1 MFLIS
6 GVMMKIIVVGATGTI
21 GSAVTKE
28 LGARHDI
35 VKVGGT
41 SGDVQVDMTSQ
52 DSIRRMYQ
60 DIGKVDGVIS
70 AAGNAHFGPLEQ
82 LTQKELEIGIH
93 SKFLGQVNLVLL
105 GRDFVNDGGSFTLT
119 SGILS
124 QDPIPGGA
132 AVTPINAAVE
142 GFVLGASIEMPRGL
156 RINAVSP
163 GVLEESMEKIGT
175 FFRGHVPVPG
185 WKVALAYSKSV
196 EGLLNG
202 QVFRVW

>member
-1 MFLIS
+1 
-6 GVMMKIIVVGATGTI
+6 MKIIVVGATGTI

-28 LGARHDI
+28 LGARHEI

-41 SGDVQVDMTSQ
+41 SGDVQVDMTSS
-52 DSIRRMYQ
+52 DSIRRMYKT
-60 DIGKVDGVIS
+60 IGKVDAVIS
-70 AAGNAHFGPLEQ
+70 TAGNAQFGPLEQ
-82 LTQKELEIGIH
+82 LTQKEFEVGIS

-156 RINAVSP
+156 RINGVSP
-163 GVLEESMEKIGT
+163 GVLEESMEKIGA

>member
-1 MFLIS
+1 
-6 GVMMKIIVVGATGTI
+6 MKIIVVGATGTL

-28 LGARHDI
+28 LSARHDI
-35 VKVGGT
+35 VQVGGK
-41 SGDVQVDMTSQ
+41 SGDVQVDMTSP

-60 DIGKVDGVIS
+60 TVGKVDAVIS
-70 AAGNAHFGPLEQ
+70 TAGNAHFGPFDQ
-82 LTQKELEIGIH
+82 LTQKEFDVGLS

-163 GVLEESMEKIGT
+163 GVLEESMEKIGA

-185 WKVALAYSKSV
+185 WKVAMAFSKSV
-196 EGLLNG
+196 EGRLTG

>member
-1 MFLIS
+1 
-6 GVMMKIIVVGATGTI
+6 MKIIVVGATGTI

-28 LGARHDI
+28 LGGRHDI
-35 VKVGGT
+35 VKVGGA
-41 SGDVQVDMTSQ
+41 SGDVQMDMTSS
-52 DSIRRMYQ
+52 DSIRRMYET
-60 DIGKVDGVIS
+60 IGKVDAVIS
-70 AAGNAHFGPLEQ
+70 TAGNAQFGPLEK
-82 LTQKELEIGIH
+82 LTQKEFEVGIS

-163 GVLEESMEKIGT
+163 GVLEESMEKIGA

-185 WKVALAYSKSV
+185 WKVALAYCKSV

>member
-1 MFLIS
+1 
-6 GVMMKIIVVGATGTI
+6 MKDETVDDRQKEKNSWCVNWGRCHHENYCCWGHRDYRESSHERIRCATC
-21 GSAVTKE
+21 
-28 LGARHDI
+28 I

-41 SGDVQVDMTSQ
+41 SGAVQVDMTSL

-60 DIGKVDGVIS
+60 TIGKVDAVIS
-70 AAGNAHFGPLEQ
+70 TAGNAQFGPLEQ
-82 LTQKELEIGIH
+82 LTQKEFEVGIS

-105 GRDFVNDGGSFTLT
+105 GRDFVNDDGSFTLT

-163 GVLEESMEKIGT
+163 GVLEESMEKIGA
-175 FFRGHVPVPG
+175 FFR
-185 WKVALAYSKSV
+185 
-196 EGLLNG
+196 
-202 QVFRVW
+202 

>member
-1 MFLIS
+1 
-6 GVMMKIIVVGATGTI
+6 
-21 GSAVTKE
+21 
-28 LGARHDI
+28 
-35 VKVGGT
+35 
-41 SGDVQVDMTSQ
+41 
-52 DSIRRMYQ
+52 MYQ
-60 DIGKVDGVIS
+60 TIGKVDAVIS
-70 AAGNAHFGPLEQ
+70 TAGNAHFGPLDQ
-82 LTQKELEIGIH
+82 LTQKEFEVGLG

-156 RINAVSP
+156 RINVVSP
-163 GVLEESMEKIGT
+163 GVLEESMERIGA

-185 WKVALAYSKSV
+185 WKVAKAYSKSV
-196 EGLLNG
+196 EGRLTG

>member
-1 MFLIS
+1 
-6 GVMMKIIVVGATGTI
+6 MKIIVVGATGVI

-35 VKVGGT
+35 VKVGG
-41 SGDVQVDMTSQ
+41 SRGDVQVDISSHE
-52 DSIRRMYQ
+52 SIHHMYQ
-60 DIGKVDGVIS
+60 KIGKIDAVVS
-70 AAGNAHFGPLEQ
+70 TAGNAHFGPLEQ
-82 LTQKELEIGIH
+82 LTQQELEIGLR

-132 AVTPINAAVE
+132 AVTPVNAAVE

-163 GVLEESMEKIGT
+163 GVLEESMERIGA

-196 EGLLNG
+196 EGRLNG
-202 QVFRVW
+202 QVFHVW

>member
-1 MFLIS
+1 
-6 GVMMKIIVVGATGTI
+6 
-21 GSAVTKE
+21 
-28 LGARHDI
+28 
-35 VKVGGT
+35 
-41 SGDVQVDMTSQ
+41 MTSL
-52 DSIRRMYQ
+52 DSIRQMYQ
-60 DIGKVDGVIS
+60 TIGKVDAVIS
-70 AAGNAHFGPLEQ
+70 TAGNAHFGPLDQ
-82 LTQKELEIGIH
+82 LTQKEFEVGLS

-105 GRDFVNDGGSFTLT
+105 GRDFVNDDGSFTLT

-156 RINAVSP
+156 RINVVSP
-163 GVLEESMEKIGT
+163 GVLEESMERIGA

-185 WKVALAYSKSV
+185 WKVAKAYSKSV
-196 EGLLNG
+196 EGRLTG

>member
-1 MFLIS
+1 
-6 GVMMKIIVVGATGTI
+6 MKIIVVGATGTI

-35 VKVGGT
+35 VKVGGA
-41 SGDVQVDMTSQ
+41 SGDVQVDMTSS

-60 DIGKVDGVIS
+60 TIGKVDAVIS
-70 AAGNAHFGPLEQ
+70 TAGNAQFGSLVQ
-82 LTQKELEIGIH
+82 LTQKEFEVGIR

-163 GVLEESMEKIGT
+163 GVLEESMEKIGA

-185 WKVALAYSKSV
+185 WRVALAYSKSV